1 MGRGVDPS
9 AGNRRAHG
17 RTAHHH
23 QCVEVVVDSEQA
35 LDCLGRLPE
44 VLALNNP
51 TLGNLEL
58 SLHIDRIDCF
68 EGGTVVMRTC
78 KLGALTGAVEML
90 ANDTTQQVAPA
101 DAGGDGVDRATPR
114 RRVRLR
120 VDGGA
125 DVRAAANTAAD
136 PNRFAGLDEQWFW
149 EDTFSI
155 PEKTCWAKEHAA
167 EVAEARA
174 EGMTMERLA
183 ECFRKTVPTIR
194 AALRYAA
201 STDESIKLLPRKM
214 PRSRWHED
222 HAREVAAK
230 KAEGLGTNSSSHT
243 SARVTLRSGRRW
255 NMPSGCPTRKS
266 TPMKRESDEAPTPPT
281 PRPPTSDRLT
291 AAPALGSL

>member
-1 MGRGVDPS
+1 M
-9 AGNRRAHG
+9 
-17 RTAHHH
+17 
-23 QCVEVVVDSEQA
+23 
-35 LDCLGRLPE
+35 
-44 VLALNNP
+44 ALNNP
-51 TLGNLEL
+51 TLGNLKT
-58 SLHIDRIDCF
+58 SLHIDRINCF
-68 EGGTVVMRTC
+68 EGGAVVMRTC

-136 PNRFAGLDEQWFW
+136 PNRFAGLDKQWFW

-183 ECFRKTVPTIR
+183 ECFRAVPTIR

-214 PRSRWHED
+214 PRSR
-222 HAREVAAK
+222 
-230 KAEGLGTNSSSHT
+230 
-243 SARVTLRSGRRW
+243 SA
-255 NMPSGCPTRKS
+255 
-266 TPMKRESDEAPTPPT
+266 
-281 PRPPTSDRLT
+281 
-291 AAPALGSL
+291 